1 MNFLVDYGTL
11 VPLDVIQDLSLS
23 LMQQLNSISMDDIYG
38 RENEESRKK
47 IRYPHWQKNMWMIT
61 FDNIANVKVSCN
73 MVNSKVEAGRSQ
85 NAS

>member
-47 IRYPHWQKNMWMIT
+47 IRYPHWQKNM
-61 FDNIANVKVSCN
+61 
-73 MVNSKVEAGRSQ
+73 
-85 NAS
+85 